1 MSGASWKRRG
11 KGGRLQGARAP
22 PAAAEEEEWYTC
34 RRHNR
39 HAMGG
44 KKVDGGCGCMC
55 VWGGLQNPA
64 KNATKTV
71 LPAPWLHRL
80 ICLNKEKKVVVV
92 VEGRVEGGGR
102 C

>member
-1 MSGASWKRRG
+1 MSGASWKRSG

-39 HAMGG
+39 HAMGE
-44 KKVDGGCGCMC
+44 KKGRWGLCVCGG
-55 VWGGLQNPA
+55 GGLQNPA

-80 ICLNKEKKVVVV
+80 ICLNKEKKMVV